1 VGAAMRIQGVG
12 RSFLS
17 LAVVWTRFI
26 AVQSEFQL
34 PGTGGSRRLFICRK
48 CGYIRRGSDAEPGT
62 CRSTE
67 HGQLRRANRGDV
79 ARDECRG
86 EPGCRETVRRK
97 LTSDQ
102 VSGAAMVLLAC
113 DGHRD
118 ERALV

>member
-1 VGAAMRIQGVG
+1 VGETMSIQGPV

-17 LAVVWTRFI
+17 LAVVWTRVI

-34 PGTGGSRRLFICRK
+34 PGAGDSRRLFICRT
-48 CGYIRRGSDAEPGT
+48 CGFIRRGSDAEPGI

-67 HGQLRRANRGDV
+67 HGRLRRANRGDV

-86 EPGCRETVRRK
+86 EPRCRETVRRK
-97 LTSDQ
+97 LTGDQ
-102 VSGAAMVLLAC
+102 VSGPAMVLLAC
-113 DGHRD
+113 DEHRD